1 MKPFKVATVA
11 AALLAVLFC
20 TAPARAVGW
29 DRDDFI
35 ISGAPN
41 FPDRIGVFD
50 HDFTF
55 KGYLDQSFLG
65 VQGMDFDA
73 AGRLVA
79 LSSINP
85 EVRVY
90 DRSGAKV
97 GGFTPGTSPMLVPA
111 GDLKVSPDGNY
122 ALGTGEHGARVFT
135 PQGEFVRQYGDG
147 DSRGIAFVPGGRLWS
162 GGAGTTVNIFDTSSG
177 AVVDTFTANGQAMSY
192 SMQYS
197 PITNTVLVVDA
208 DRDLGGIFE
217 RDLTGGLLEE
227 FHVPRA
233 QTTSYSATRGPGGDV
248 FGTTSDLVSQV
259 VRWHPDGSVAD
270 THSVYPVDVHQ
281 VRILWAGVVPDPGST
296 TIAVAAGCL
305 SLLGRRRKGND

>member
-1 MKPFKVATVA
+1 MKRLKVATIA

-29 DRDDFI
+29 DSDDFI
-35 ISGAPN
+35 ISGAPT

-50 HDFTF
+50 RDFTF

-90 DRSGAKV
+90 DRGGAKV
-97 GGFTPGTSPMLVPA
+97 GGFTPGSSPMLVPA

-135 PQGEFVRQYGDG
+135 PQGAFVRQYGDG

-162 GGAGTTVNIFDTSSG
+162 GGAGTTVNVFDTSSG
-177 AVVDTFTANGQAMSY
+177 AVVGTFTADGQTMSF

-197 PITNTVLVVDA
+197 PTTNTVLVVDA

-227 FHVPRA
+227 FHVPRV

-248 FGTTSDLVSQV
+248 FGTTGYFGMDV
-259 VRWHPDGSVAD
+259 VHWRQDASVAATID
-270 THSVYPVDVHQ
+270 CYPVEIGA
-281 VRILWAGVVPDPGST
+281 VRILWAGVVPEPGSS
-296 TIAVAAGCL
+296 TIAVGAGCL
-305 SLLGRRRKGND
+305 SLLRRRPKGNE